1 MTFWFNSIFTV
12 LVLLFYFIRR
22 IYKPPKELDFIPTV
36 SFFKLLL
43 ILLCNQGQ
51 YEIQKLIRESDPD
64 RIGLV
69 KIFFGG
75 WLVIITDI
83 EHAKIFLSE
92 SAYTLPKGELPE
104 NHLTDVFFG
113 KGVTF
118 SNGDRWER
126 QRKIATPAFNRA
138 LRPEMVGE
146 CTNEFINLVNK
157 WTDKPIDVFS
167 LMQRITIQI
176 LGKLAFAYDMKA
188 LDNLDEQPYF
198 LKIYTKIIRHV
209 TNTPFVVFPFLSS
222 LPLKRNIEVKS
233 LIKEF
238 DNFLFEMIEQRR
250 FQMSKSKNEKE
261 NTDLLAGILEAAN
274 QEEYNHTIKELRDD
288 IVVYFAAGHDTSSI
302 SLSVVF
308 YYLARYPEVQK
319 KAREEAIK
327 VLGNTSKLPTSE
339 NIKDLKYITAIIMES
354 LRLYPPALQILFR
367 SPTKP
372 LKLSRN
378 ITIPKG
384 VKTTVSLW
392 QVHRNPDIWN
402 DVDEFIPERF
412 INPEKEIKSNWVPF
426 SSGPRSCIG
435 QNFSMME
442 QKVIIAMTLL
452 NFEASLPPNARQLDR
467 IPLTSSFM
475 MHPKKLDIV
484 FSKLK

>member
-64 RIGLV
+64 RI
-69 KIFFGG
+69 
-75 WLVIITDI
+75 
-83 EHAKIFLSE
+83 
-92 SAYTLPKGELPE
+92 GELPE

-302 SLSVVF
+302 SLS
-308 YYLARYPEVQK
+308 EVQK

>member
-1 MTFWFNSIFTV
+1 MTFWFYLILTV
-12 LVLLFYFIRR
+12 LILLFYFISR

-36 SFFKLLL
+36 SFFKLLI

-51 YEIQKLIRESDPD
+51 YEIQKLIHESDPD

-69 KIFFGG
+69 K
-75 WLVIITDI
+75 
-83 EHAKIFLSE
+83 
-92 SAYTLPKGELPE
+92 
-104 NHLTDVFFG
+104 
-113 KGVTF
+113 
-118 SNGDRWER
+118 RWER

-157 WTDKPIDVFS
+157 WIDTPIDVFS

-250 FQMSKSKNEKE
+250 FQMSKSKNENE
-261 NTDLLAGILEAAN
+261 NIDLLAGVLEAAN

-308 YYLARYPEVQK
+308 YYLARYPEIQK

-339 NIKDLKYITAIIMES
+339 NIKLKYITAIIMES

-372 LKLSRN
+372 LTLSRN
-378 ITIPKG
+378 ITLPKG
-384 VKTTVSLW
+384 VKITVSLW

-402 DVDEFIPERF
+402 NVDEFIPERF

-426 SSGPRSCIG
+426 SSGPRSW
-435 QNFSMME
+435 
-442 QKVIIAMTLL
+442 
-452 NFEASLPPNARQLDR
+452 
-467 IPLTSSFM
+467 
-475 MHPKKLDIV
+475 
-484 FSKLK
+484 